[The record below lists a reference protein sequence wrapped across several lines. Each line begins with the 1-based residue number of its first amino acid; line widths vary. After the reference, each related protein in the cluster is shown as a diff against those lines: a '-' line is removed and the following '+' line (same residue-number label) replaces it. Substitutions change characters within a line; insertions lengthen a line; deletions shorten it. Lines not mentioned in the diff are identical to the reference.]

1 MRESSGGFAERS
13 VFCYGGA
20 GQLQSRGFFA
30 AVFQGALERGG
41 GFFWRGFLEL
51 RLLRRGVLGAKDG
64 SKLVLWVS
72 SRGKPERN

>member
-1 MRESSGGFAERS
+1 MEDLQRGAYS
-13 VFCYGGA
+13 VTGVQASC
-20 GQLQSRGFFA
+20 RVEVFFA